1 MRAKDGRLLSIKE
14 VLLHTQQQTDPATLD
29 AIIDRLGAISGNG
42 PDVEPE
48 TRVKFEKEPNF
59 SMRGAA

>member
-1 MRAKDGRLLSIKE
+1 MRAKDCRLLSIKE

-29 AIIDRLGAISGNG
+29 AIIDSLGAISGNG

-48 TRVKFEKEPNF
+48 TRVKF
-59 SMRGAA
+59 